1 MQVRGLVP
9 VGREEGITRAVKG
22 SATDTVEG
30 FVTGAVLV
38 GFREGT
44 GVVSGAVG
52 GEGGAVIDA
61 AALAAW

>member
-1 MQVRGLVP
+1 MVQVRGLVP
-9 VGREEGITRAVKG
+9 VGREEGITGAVKG

-30 FVTGAVLV
+30 FVTGASV

-52 GEGGAVIDA
+52 GEGEVVTDA